1 MTKPLTKSRYCDG
14 VSCIKLL
21 WFQFNAPES
30 IPPASADAK
39 ARMEQGIEVGNI
51 AKKLFPK
58 GIEIPRDNATTKTK
72 ELLKKR
78 VPLFEASFSY
88 GQLYCKVDLL
98 IPVDKDEWDIIEVK
112 STTKVKDEHLDDA
125 AFQTFVLKNAGIKI
139 RKTHMMFINNEYV
152 KKGKI
157 DLKKLFSKEDIT
169 NDVLEKLTEV
179 EENVPRFL
187 KIIDGPMPEVEYGVD
202 CQAPNDCPVCSQDV
216 ADFEINNLYYF
227 GKKAWPLVNQGI
239 TKLKDLPKSVVLNER
254 QKIQVQSTLKNK
266 PFLDIASLKKFLKS
280 LKFPIYCL
288 DFETFGTA
296 IPMYDGTRPYQNV
309 PFQFSIHIMKDWKSQ
324 QHIEFLSDG
333 KGDPRKELLKALK
346 AIGNKGTILAYNAS
360 FEIKVL
366 EALAE
371 AFPKESKWIHDLIDR
386 TDDLLI
392 PFREFWYYHPL
403 QNGSCSI
410 KEVLPALTGKTY
422 EGMEINQGGGATHAF
437 LNILQGKVSKSEETK
452 LRKALLE
459 YCGQDTEGMVDILR
473 VLNKLV

>member
-1 MTKPLTKSRYCDG
+1 
-14 VSCIKLL
+14 
-21 WFQFNAPES
+21 
-30 IPPASADAK
+30 
-39 ARMEQGIEVGNI
+39 
-51 AKKLFPK
+51 
-58 GIEIPRDNATTKTK
+58 
-72 ELLKKR
+72 
-78 VPLFEASFSY
+78 
-88 GQLYCKVDLL
+88 
-98 IPVDKDEWDIIEVK
+98 
-112 STTKVKDEHLDDA
+112 
-125 AFQTFVLKNAGIKI
+125 
-139 RKTHMMFINNEYV
+139 
-152 KKGKI
+152 
-157 DLKKLFSKEDIT
+157 
-169 NDVLEKLTEV
+169 
-179 EENVPRFL
+179 
-187 KIIDGPMPEVEYGVD
+187 
-202 CQAPNDCPVCSQDV
+202 
-216 ADFEINNLYYF
+216 
-227 GKKAWPLVNQGI
+227 
-239 TKLKDLPKSVVLNER
+239 
-254 QKIQVQSTLKNK
+254 
-266 PFLDIASLKKFLKS
+266 
-280 LKFPIYCL
+280 
-288 DFETFGTA
+288 
-296 IPMYDGTRPYQNV
+296 
-309 PFQFSIHIMKDWKSQ
+309 MKDWKSQ